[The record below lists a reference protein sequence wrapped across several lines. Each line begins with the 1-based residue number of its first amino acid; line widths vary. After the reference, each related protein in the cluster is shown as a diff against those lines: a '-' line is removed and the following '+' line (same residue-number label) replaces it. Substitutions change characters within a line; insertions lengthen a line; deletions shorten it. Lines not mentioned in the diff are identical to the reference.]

1 MKEKQVSEF
10 IEKIGKFCDTLQEEL
25 ENSPGLSFIVIA
37 HDERDENVEHNTVY
51 ATNGTYSRLV
61 HLLTVYK
68 EERPDLFAGVELMSL
83 IIN

>member
-10 IEKIGKFCDTLQEEL
+10 IEKISNFCDTLYEEF

-37 HDERDENVEHNTVY
+37 HDERDEKVEHNTVY
-51 ATNGTYSRLV
+51 ATNGPYSRLV
-61 HLLTVYK
+61 YLLTVYK
-68 EERPDLFAGVELMSL
+68 EERPDIFAGAELMRL

>member
-10 IEKIGKFCDTLQEEL
+10 IEKISNFCDTLYEEF
-25 ENSPGLSFIVIA
+25 ENSPKLSFIVIA

-51 ATNGTYSRLV
+51 ATNGTYPSLV

-68 EERPDLFAGVELMSL
+68 EESPELFAGVELMSL

>member
-10 IEKIGKFCDTLQEEL
+10 IEKIDSFCDTIQEECK
-25 ENSPGLSFIVIA
+25 NSPELSFIVIA
-37 HDERDENVEHNTVY
+37 HDERDKNIGSNTVCAAY
-51 ATNGTYSRLV
+51 GTYPSLI

-68 EERPDLFAGVELMSL
+68 GEFPELFAGVELMSL